1 MLHGSNAHE
10 RKVAMK
16 RSSERILTTHT
27 GSLPRSPEVLELI
40 FARGEGNPID
50 DAEWDRLVRDEVAAT
65 VRRQVDAGIDIVS
78 DGEVGK
84 NGYSIYVQDRLTG
97 FDGEGSFPV
106 TPDMIEFPD
115 YAERLGG
122 EFGEAF
128 QRVRTPACTGPI
140 SVKDPDASRRD
151 IENLKAATEGVDAEE
166 VFMTAASPG
175 VIAFFLENQH
185 YATHEDYLGAIA
197 DAMRTEY
204 EAIAEAGFTLQLDC
218 PDLAFAPSRFASFGD
233 MGAQEIKRAVE
244 LNVEALNH
252 ATSGIDPDRMRLHVC
267 WGNYPGPHIFDVPLS
282 ELIDVVLRA
291 RPNGISFEAC
301 NPRHAHEWRVFEDV
315 ELPEEKVLIPGVID
329 STTNYVEHPEL
340 VAQRLERYGRLVGME
355 RVIAGT
361 DCGFE
366 TFAGFTSVAPT
377 VVWRKLASMAEGAR
391 LATRELTVHR

>member
-1 MLHGSNAHE
+1 
-10 RKVAMK
+10 
-16 RSSERILTTHT
+16 
-27 GSLPRSPEVLELI
+27 
-40 FARGEGNPID
+40 
-50 DAEWDRLVRDEVAAT
+50 
-65 VRRQVDAGIDIVS
+65 
-78 DGEVGK
+78 
-84 NGYSIYVQDRLTG
+84 
-97 FDGEGSFPV
+97 
-106 TPDMIEFPD
+106 
-115 YAERLGG
+115 
-122 EFGEAF
+122 
-128 QRVRTPACTGPI
+128 
-140 SVKDPDASRRD
+140 
-151 IENLKAATEGVDAEE
+151 
-166 VFMTAASPG
+166 
-175 VIAFFLENQH
+175 
-185 YATHEDYLGAIA
+185 
-197 DAMRTEY
+197 
-204 EAIAEAGFTLQLDC
+204 
-218 PDLAFAPSRFASFGD
+218 

-366 TFAGFTSVAPT
+366 TFAGFTSVVPT